1 MKKPN
6 KNSLRK
12 QVLKLYNDLFTIS
25 IDDNEKNVV
34 VAVMTRLVMYY
45 MDAAGSPL
53 ETALLAEKCLYNIED
68 EKTQLTI
75 LKKLLRGDKVKIF
88 GMRGEFCLW
97 GIHYDLRTGEKYV
110 DEDEVEN
117 KE

>member
-1 MKKPN
+1 MKNPE
-6 KNSLRK
+6 NSLRQ
-12 QVLKLYNDLFTIS
+12 QVLKLYNSLLKPPIRQD
-25 IDDNEKNVV
+25 EKNVV
-34 VAVMTRLVMYY
+34 AAVMTKLVMFY
-45 MDAAGSPL
+45 MDSGGSPL
-53 ETALLAEKCLYNIED
+53 ETVILAEKCLYNIND

-75 LKKLLRGDKVKIF
+75 LKKLLRGDKVKIA

>member
-1 MKKPN
+1 MKNPEK
-6 KNSLRK
+6 SLRR
-12 QVLKLYNDLFTIS
+12 QVLRLYNDLFTIP

-34 VAVMTRLVMYY
+34 AAVMTKLVMYY
-45 MDAAGSPL
+45 MDGAGSPL
-53 ETALLAEKCLYNIED
+53 ETALLAEECLYNIDD

-75 LKKLLRGDKVKIF
+75 LKKLLRGEKVKIS

-97 GIHYDLRTGEKYV
+97 GIFYDLSTGEKYV